1 MIKEIRFIVAFCII
15 FLVSCKEHVRN
26 EVQVYAN
33 NFESGDLSAIQS
45 GAIAQFNNS
54 AVLGRYNNGNFA
66 LTVNNLPEHDLITI
80 SFDLYI
86 HDKWDGNRMAPD
98 GPDIWEMLVDGNTY
112 INTTFSNDICPGGG
126 GVFCPPQ
133 AYPADYPNSNHNPKT
148 GAFRTDLPGAC
159 SNSSSPN
166 GTTEYKIEKTF
177 RHTNKTLVL
186 QCLDKLIQPNAA
198 DPKCDESWSVDNI
211 VVKAITL

>member
-1 MIKEIRFIVAFCII
+1 MIKKVRIIVALCVI

-33 NFESGDLSAIQS
+33 NFESGDLSSIRNGVVS
-45 GAIAQFNNS
+45 QFNNS

-66 LTVNNLPEHDLITI
+66 LTINNLPEHDLITI

-86 HDKWDGNRMAPD
+86 HDNWDGNKTAPD
-98 GPDIWEMLVDGNTY
+98 GSDIWEMLVDGNPY
-112 INTTFSNDICPGGG
+112 INTTFSNDQCAVGN
-126 GVFCPPQ
+126 FCPPQ
-133 AYPADYPNSNHNPKT
+133 AYPLDYPNNNHNPKT

-159 SNSSSPN
+159 SNISNPD

-177 RHTNKTLVL
+177 SHTNKTLLL
-186 QCLDKLIQPNAA
+186 QCLDKLVQTNTT

>member
-1 MIKEIRFIVAFCII
+1 MIKKIRFIVVLSIVF
-15 FLVSCKEHVRN
+15 FVSCKEHVRN

-33 NFESGDLSAIQS
+33 NFENADLSSIKNGVVS
-45 GAIAQFNNS
+45 QFNGS

-86 HDKWDGNRMAPD
+86 HDKWDGNKTAPD
-98 GPDIWEMLVDGNTY
+98 GPDIWEMLVDGNPY
-112 INTTFSNDICPGGG
+112 INTTFSNDPCATGNL
-126 GVFCPPQ
+126 CPPQ
-133 AYPADYPNSNHNPKT
+133 AYPLDYPNSNHNPKT

-159 SNSSSPN
+159 SDSSNPN

-177 RHTNKTLVL
+177 SHANKTLVL
-186 QCLDKLIQPNAA
+186 QCLDKLVQTNAP